1 MKWYKDILHLF
12 TKLSDQS
19 FQNILAYG
27 TIARALTNL
36 VVSTIVLYGMTYAL
50 PLLVKAIAPM
60 LGIKRMTGFA
70 HFDMVSVIANASFLI
85 FQILIGA
92 FVIWR
97 LLILLGGSGTYRG
110 VMCNYIYALAYTNA
124 LRTVVLVFVHILGL
138 ILFAISQ
145 QKYVADIAYLVTMFS
160 QYYAVFIG
168 AQLMRRYVGL
178 SIVKTY
184 IVMFI
189 VALLSVSV
197 LPQWIRFFHTLF
209 K

>member
-36 VVSTIVLYGMTYAL
+36 VVSTIVLYGITYAL

-70 HFDMVSVIANASFLI
+70 HFDMVSAVANASFLI

-110 VMCNYIYALAYTNA
+110 VMCNYIYGLAYTNA

-178 SIVKTY
+178 GIVKTY

-197 LPQWIRFFHTLF
+197 LPQWIRFFHTLL

>member
-1 MKWYKDILHLF
+1 MNWYKDILHLF
-12 TKLSDQS
+12 TKLSEQS
-19 FQNILAYG
+19 FQNILSYG

-36 VVSTIVLYGMTYAL
+36 VVSTIVLYVITYAL
-50 PLLVKAIAPM
+50 PLMVKAIAPM

-70 HFDMVSVIANASFLI
+70 HFDMISALANSSFLI
-85 FQILIGA
+85 FQILIGT

-110 VMCNYIYALAYTNA
+110 VMCNYIYGLAYTNA
-124 LRTVVLVFVHILGL
+124 LRTVVIVFVHILGL

-178 SIVKTY
+178 GIVKTY

-197 LPQWIRFFHTLF
+197 LPQWIRFFHTLV

>member
-36 VVSTIVLYGMTYAL
+36 VVSTIVLYGITYAL

-70 HFDMVSVIANASFLI
+70 HFDMVSAVANASFLI
-85 FQILIGA
+85 FQIIIGA

-110 VMCNYIYALAYTNA
+110 VMCNYVYGLAYTNA

-138 ILFAISQ
+138 ILFTISQ

-178 SIVKTY
+178 GIVKTY

>member
-70 HFDMVSVIANASFLI
+70 HFDMISAVANASFLI

-110 VMCNYIYALAYTNA
+110 VMCNYVYGLAYTNA

-138 ILFAISQ
+138 ILFAISL

>member
-1 MKWYKDILHLF
+1 MNWYKDILHLF
-12 TKLSDQS
+12 TKLSEQS

-27 TIARALTNL
+27 TIARAVTNL

-50 PLLVKAIAPM
+50 PLLMKAIAPV
-60 LGIKRMTGFA
+60 LGIKRMTGFT
-70 HFDMVSVIANASFLI
+70 HFDMVSAVANASFLI

-110 VMCNYIYALAYTNA
+110 VMCNYIYGLAYTNA
-124 LRTVVLVFVHILGL
+124 LRTVVMVFVHILGL

-160 QYYAVFIG
+160 QYYAVFIC

-178 SIVKTY
+178 GIVKTY

-197 LPQWIRFFHTLF
+197 LPQWIRVFHTLV

>member
-1 MKWYKDILHLF
+1 MNWYKDILHLF
-12 TKLSDQS
+12 TKLSEQS
-19 FQNILAYG
+19 FQNILSYG

-36 VVSTIVLYGMTYAL
+36 VVSTIVLYVMAYAL
-50 PLLVKAIAPM
+50 PLMVKAIAPM

-70 HFDMVSVIANASFLI
+70 HFDMISALANASFLI

-110 VMCNYIYALAYTNA
+110 VMCNYIYGLAYTNA
-124 LRTVVLVFVHILGL
+124 LRTVVIVFVHILGL

-178 SIVKTY
+178 GIVKTY
-184 IVMFI
+184 IVIFI

-197 LPQWIRFFHTLF
+197 LPQWIRFFHTLV

>member
-1 MKWYKDILHLF
+1 MNWYKDILHLF
-12 TKLSDQS
+12 TKLSEQS
-19 FQNILAYG
+19 FQNILSYG

-36 VVSTIVLYGMTYAL
+36 VVSTIVLYGMTYTL

-70 HFDMVSVIANASFLI
+70 HFDMISAVANASFLI

-97 LLILLGGSGTYRG
+97 LLILLGGSGTYKG
-110 VMCNYIYALAYTNA
+110 VMCNYIYGLAYTNA
-124 LRTVVLVFVHILGL
+124 LRTVVIVFVHILGL
-138 ILFAISQ
+138 ILFALAQ

-178 SIVKTY
+178 GIVKTY

-197 LPQWIRFFHTLF
+197 LPQWIRVFHTLV

>member
-1 MKWYKDILHLF
+1 MNWYKDILHLF
-12 TKLSDQS
+12 TKLSEQS
-19 FQNILAYG
+19 FQNILSYG
-27 TIARALTNL
+27 TIARAVTNL

-70 HFDMVSVIANASFLI
+70 HFDIISAVANASFLI

-110 VMCNYIYALAYTNA
+110 VMCNYIYGLAYTNA
-124 LRTVVLVFVHILGL
+124 LRTVVIVFVHILGL

-160 QYYAVFIG
+160 QYYAIFIC

-178 SIVKTY
+178 GIVKTY

-189 VALLSVSV
+189 VSLLSVSV
-197 LPQWIRFFHTLF
+197 LPQWIRFFHALF

>member
-1 MKWYKDILHLF
+1 MNWYKDILHLF
-12 TKLSDQS
+12 TKLSEQS
-19 FQNILAYG
+19 FQNILSYG

-36 VVSTIVLYGMTYAL
+36 VVSTIVLYVMTYAL

-70 HFDMVSVIANASFLI
+70 HFDMISAVANASFLI

-110 VMCNYIYALAYTNA
+110 VMCNYIYGLAYTNA
-124 LRTVVLVFVHILGL
+124 LRTVVIVFVHILGL

-160 QYYAVFIG
+160 QYYAVFIC

-178 SIVKTY
+178 GIVKTY

-197 LPQWIRFFHTLF
+197 LPQWIRFFHTLV

>member
-1 MKWYKDILHLF
+1 MNWYKDILHLF
-12 TKLSDQS
+12 TKLSEQS
-19 FQNILAYG
+19 FQNILSYG

-36 VVSTIVLYGMTYAL
+36 VVSTIVLYVMTYAL
-50 PLLVKAIAPM
+50 PLMVKAIAPM

-70 HFDMVSVIANASFLI
+70 HFDMISAVANASFLI

-97 LLILLGGSGTYRG
+97 LLILFGGSGTYRG
-110 VMCNYIYALAYTNA
+110 VMCNYIYGLAYTNA
-124 LRTVVLVFVHILGL
+124 LRTVVIVFVHILGL
-138 ILFAISQ
+138 ILFALSQ

-168 AQLMRRYVGL
+168 AQLMRRYLGL
-178 SIVKTY
+178 GIVKTY

-197 LPQWIRFFHTLF
+197 LPQWIRIFHTLV

>member
-1 MKWYKDILHLF
+1 MNWYKDILHLF
-12 TKLSDQS
+12 TRLSEQS
-19 FQNILAYG
+19 FQNILSYG

-36 VVSTIVLYGMTYAL
+36 VVSTIVLYVMTYAL
-50 PLLVKAIAPM
+50 PLMVKAIAPM

-70 HFDMVSVIANASFLI
+70 HFDMISAVANASFLI
-85 FQILIGA
+85 FQILIGT

-110 VMCNYIYALAYTNA
+110 VMCNYIYGLAYTNA
-124 LRTVVLVFVHILGL
+124 LRTVVIVFVHILGL
-138 ILFAISQ
+138 ILFALAQ

-178 SIVKTY
+178 GIVKTY

-197 LPQWIRFFHTLF
+197 LPQWIRIFHTLV

>member
-1 MKWYKDILHLF
+1 MNWYKDILHLF
-12 TKLSDQS
+12 TKLSEQS
-19 FQNILAYG
+19 FQNILSYG

-36 VVSTIVLYGMTYAL
+36 VVSTIVLYVMTYAL
-50 PLLVKAIAPM
+50 PLMVKAIAPM

-70 HFDMVSVIANASFLI
+70 HFDMISAVANVSFLI
-85 FQILIGA
+85 FQILIGT

-110 VMCNYIYALAYTNA
+110 VMCNYIYGLAYTNA

-138 ILFAISQ
+138 ILFALAQ

-178 SIVKTY
+178 SIVNTY

-197 LPQWIRFFHTLF
+197 LPQWIRFFHTLV

>member
-1 MKWYKDILHLF
+1 MNWYKDILHLF

-19 FQNILAYG
+19 FQNILVYG
-27 TIARALTNL
+27 TTVRAVTNL

-50 PLLVKAIAPM
+50 PLLVKAIAPI

-70 HFDMVSVIANASFLI
+70 HFDVVSALANSSFLI

-97 LLILLGGSGTYRG
+97 LLILLGGSGTYKG
-110 VMCNYIYALAYTNA
+110 VMCNYIYGLAYTNA
-124 LRTVVLVFVHILGL
+124 LRTVVLVFVHIIGL

-160 QYYAVFIG
+160 QYYAVFID
-168 AQLMRRYVGL
+168 RKSTV
-178 SIVKTY
+178 
-184 IVMFI
+184 
-189 VALLSVSV
+189 
-197 LPQWIRFFHTLF
+197 
-209 K
+209 

>member
-27 TIARALTNL
+27 TIARALANL

-70 HFDMVSVIANASFLI
+70 HFDMVSAVANVSFLI

-110 VMCNYIYALAYTNA
+110 VMCNYIYGLAYTNA
-124 LRTVVLVFVHILGL
+124 LRTVVLVFVHIIGL

>member
-1 MKWYKDILHLF
+1 MHIL
-12 TKLSDQS
+12 
-19 FQNILAYG
+19 IL
-27 TIARALTNL
+27 
-36 VVSTIVLYGMTYAL
+36 VSAV
-50 PLLVKAIAPM
+50 
-60 LGIKRMTGFA
+60 
-70 HFDMVSVIANASFLI
+70 ANASFLI

-110 VMCNYIYALAYTNA
+110 VMCNYIYGLAYTNA
-124 LRTVVLVFVHILGL
+124 LRTVVIVFVHILGL
-138 ILFAISQ
+138 ILFALAQ

-178 SIVKTY
+178 GIVKTY

-189 VALLSVSV
+189 VSLLSVSV

>member
-1 MKWYKDILHLF
+1 MNWYKDILHLF
-12 TKLSDQS
+12 TKLSEQS
-19 FQNILAYG
+19 FQNILSYG

-50 PLLVKAIAPM
+50 PLMVKAIAPM

-70 HFDMVSVIANASFLI
+70 HFDMVSAVANASFLI

-97 LLILLGGSGTYRG
+97 LLILLGGSGTYKG
-110 VMCNYIYALAYTNA
+110 VMCNYIYGLAYTNA
-124 LRTVVLVFVHILGL
+124 LRTVVIVFVHILGL
-138 ILFAISQ
+138 ILFALSQ

-178 SIVKTY
+178 GIVKTY

-197 LPQWIRFFHTLF
+197 LTQWIRVFHTLV

>member
-1 MKWYKDILHLF
+1 MNWYKDILHLF

-19 FQNILAYG
+19 FQNILSYG
-27 TIARALTNL
+27 TIARSLTNL
-36 VVSTIVLYGMTYAL
+36 VVSTIVLYVMTYAL
-50 PLLVKAIAPM
+50 PLMVKAIAPM

-70 HFDMVSVIANASFLI
+70 HFDMISAVANVSFLI
-85 FQILIGA
+85 FQILIGT

-110 VMCNYIYALAYTNA
+110 VMCNYIYGLAYTNA
-124 LRTVVLVFVHILGL
+124 LRTVVIVFVHILGL
-138 ILFAISQ
+138 ILFALAQ

-178 SIVKTY
+178 GIVKTY

-197 LPQWIRFFHTLF
+197 LPQWIRIFHTLV

>member
-1 MKWYKDILHLF
+1 MNWYKDILHLF
-12 TKLSDQS
+12 TRLSEQS
-19 FQNILAYG
+19 FQNILSYG

-36 VVSTIVLYGMTYAL
+36 VVSTIVLYVMTYAL
-50 PLLVKAIAPM
+50 PLMVKAIAPM

-70 HFDMVSVIANASFLI
+70 HFDMISAVANASFLI

-110 VMCNYIYALAYTNA
+110 VMCNYIYGLAYTNA
-124 LRTVVLVFVHILGL
+124 LRTVVIVFVHILGL
-138 ILFAISQ
+138 ILFALAQ

-178 SIVKTY
+178 GIVRTY

-197 LPQWIRFFHTLF
+197 LPQWIRFFHTLV

>member
-1 MKWYKDILHLF
+1 MNWYKDILHLF

-27 TIARALTNL
+27 TIVRALTNL

-50 PLLVKAIAPM
+50 PLMVKAIAPM

-70 HFDMVSVIANASFLI
+70 HFDVVSALANSSFLI

-97 LLILLGGSGTYRG
+97 LLILLGGKGTYSG
-110 VMCNYIYALAYTNA
+110 VLRNYTYGLAYTNA
-124 LRTVVLVFVHILGL
+124 LRTVVLVFVHIIGL

-160 QYYAVFIG
+160 QYYAVFIA

-178 SIVKTY
+178 GIVKTY

-197 LPQWIRFFHTLF
+197 LPQWIRFFHTLL

>member
-1 MKWYKDILHLF
+1 MNWYKDILHLF
-12 TKLSDQS
+12 TKLSEQS
-19 FQNILAYG
+19 FQNILSYG
-27 TIARALTNL
+27 TIARAVTNL

-50 PLLVKAIAPM
+50 PLLVKAIAPV

-70 HFDMVSVIANASFLI
+70 HFDMVSAVANASFLI

-110 VMCNYIYALAYTNA
+110 VMCNYIYGLAYTNA

>member
-12 TKLSDQS
+12 TKLSEQS
-19 FQNILAYG
+19 FQNILSYG

-36 VVSTIVLYGMTYAL
+36 VVSTIVLYVMTYAL
-50 PLLVKAIAPM
+50 PLMVKAIAPM

-70 HFDMVSVIANASFLI
+70 HFDMVSAIANVSFLI

-110 VMCNYIYALAYTNA
+110 VMCNYIYGLAYTNA
-124 LRTVVLVFVHILGL
+124 LRTVVIVFVHILGL

-178 SIVKTY
+178 GIVKTY
-184 IVMFI
+184 IVIFI

-197 LPQWIRFFHTLF
+197 LPQWIRFFHTLV

>member
-1 MKWYKDILHLF
+1 MNWYKDILHLF
-12 TKLSDQS
+12 TKLSEPS
-19 FQNILAYG
+19 FQNILSYG
-27 TIARALTNL
+27 TIARAVTNL

-50 PLLVKAIAPM
+50 PLLVKAIAPV

-70 HFDMVSVIANASFLI
+70 HFDMVSAVANASFLI

-97 LLILLGGSGTYRG
+97 LLILFGGSGTYRG
-110 VMCNYIYALAYTNA
+110 VMCNYIYGLAYTNA
-124 LRTVVLVFVHILGL
+124 LRTVVIVFVHILGL

-160 QYYAVFIG
+160 QYYAVFIC

-197 LPQWIRFFHTLF
+197 LPQWIRFFHTLV

>member
-1 MKWYKDILHLF
+1 MNWYKDILHLF
-12 TKLSDQS
+12 TKLSEQS

-27 TIARALTNL
+27 TIARAVTNL

-50 PLLVKAIAPM
+50 PLLMKAIAPV

-70 HFDMVSVIANASFLI
+70 HFDMVSAVANASFLI

-110 VMCNYIYALAYTNA
+110 VMCNYIYGLAYTNA
-124 LRTVVLVFVHILGL
+124 LRTVVMVFVHILGL
-138 ILFAISQ
+138 ILFALAQ

-160 QYYAVFIG
+160 QYYAVFIC

-178 SIVKTY
+178 GIVKTY

-197 LPQWIRFFHTLF
+197 LPQWIRVFHTLV

>member
-1 MKWYKDILHLF
+1 MNWYKDILHLF
-12 TKLSDQS
+12 TKLSEQS
-19 FQNILAYG
+19 FQNILSYG

-36 VVSTIVLYGMTYAL
+36 VVSTIVLYVMTYAL
-50 PLLVKAIAPM
+50 PLMVKAIAPM

-70 HFDMVSVIANASFLI
+70 HFDMISAVANVSFLI
-85 FQILIGA
+85 FQILIGT

-110 VMCNYIYALAYTNA
+110 VMCNYIYGLAYTNA

-138 ILFAISQ
+138 ILFALAQ

-160 QYYAVFIG
+160 QYYAVFIC

-197 LPQWIRFFHTLF
+197 LPQWIRFFHTLV

>member
-70 HFDMVSVIANASFLI
+70 HFDMVSAIANVSFLI

-97 LLILLGGSGTYRG
+97 LLILLGGSGTYKG
-110 VMCNYIYALAYTNA
+110 VMCNYIYGLAYTNA
-124 LRTVVLVFVHILGL
+124 LRTVVIVFVHILGL

-160 QYYAVFIG
+160 QYYAVFIC

-178 SIVKTY
+178 GIVKTY
-184 IVMFI
+184 IVMFV